1 MSERFGKFEI
11 KQNIIMKKI
20 LVTTDF
26 SPSSRSA
33 IYFAIQLASQ
43 DDCSLTFF
51 HSYHVLMPTSWNKKK
66 FESFEHTEAFK
77 IEKKLQ
83 RLVESIYKRSGLKPG
98 NHQFV
103 ISKSLSPEKN
113 IIDYAAGNG
122 FDFICVSRRGQAIH
136 KNIFGTVTSGLINKS
151 AVPIIAVPPNYKPKK
166 LSKLL
171 YVSDLTNLEK
181 EINRI
186 ISFSEQ
192 LRISLELLHFRVPS
206 DPHIDDNLID
216 KASKKF
222 LGHQIKLHL
231 RDFNFSETLV
241 KNIDKVISVSKPS
254 MVVMFTQQH
263 RDFFSRLFLPG
274 VTPSYA
280 FKARVP
286 LLIFSKTEIKKG

>member
-1 MSERFGKFEI
+1 
-11 KQNIIMKKI
+11 MKKI

-26 SPSSRSA
+26 SASSRSA

-43 DDCSLTFF
+43 DSCSLTFF
-51 HSYHVLMPTSWNKKK
+51 HSYHVLMPTSWNDKV
-66 FESFEHTEAFK
+66 FESFEKSEIFK
-77 IEKKLQ
+77 IEKKLE
-83 RLVESIYKRSGLKPG
+83 RLVESIYKRSGLKRG
-98 NHQFV
+98 DHHYV

-113 IIDYAAGNG
+113 IIEYAAGNS
-122 FDFICVSRRGQAIH
+122 FDFICVSRRGQAVH
-136 KNIFGTVTSGLINKS
+136 RNIFGTITSGLINKS
-151 AVPIIAVPPNYKPKK
+151 TVPVIAVPPNYKPSK

-171 YVSDLTNLEK
+171 YISDLTNLDK
-181 EINRI
+181 EIIRI

-192 LRISLELLHFRVPS
+192 LKLELELLHFRVPS
-206 DPHIDDNLID
+206 DHNLDDNLID

-241 KNIDKVISVSKPS
+241 KNIDKVISASKPS

-280 FKARVP
+280 FKARIP
-286 LLIFSKTEIKKG
+286 LLIFPKTEVKKG